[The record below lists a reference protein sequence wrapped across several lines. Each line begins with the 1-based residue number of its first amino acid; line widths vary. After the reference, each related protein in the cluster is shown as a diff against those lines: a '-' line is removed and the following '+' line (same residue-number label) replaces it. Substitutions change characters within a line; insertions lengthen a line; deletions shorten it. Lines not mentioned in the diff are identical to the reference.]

1 MCTYITERLDVA
13 GSGRGRDGWLPVTHA
28 TVYYDHPVD
37 APFEHALSIDVM
49 NPALGPSARV
59 AVELDAAS
67 ARALAEAILR
77 TLEQVPAEVLA
88 AG

>member
-13 GSGRGRDGWLPVTHA
+13 GSGKGAQGWMPVTRA
-28 TVYYDHPVD
+28 SVYYDHPVD
-37 APFEHALSIDVM
+37 APFEHALSIDVL
-49 NPALGPSARV
+49 NPALGPAARV

-77 TLEQVPAEVLA
+77 TLDQVPTELLEA
-88 AG
+88 